1 MTIDPGLCR
10 VAAVPV
16 LAGLFSIVPIKLGK
30 TGLIRL
36 AQWLWLL
43 GGVSLLLAGVNRL
56 SSVMGGSMG
65 EISQPVLIGSLVA
78 AVVIG
83 SAKGRFVLG
92 KTAQRNLDR
101 LNAITEPQKLV
112 QVYALRSWIMIGL
125 MLLISASL
133 TWLNAPMLW
142 RGVVNVAVGLALM
155 VSSRV
160 YSQPQSGSIN
170 SESVTAV

>member
-1 MTIDPGLCR
+1 MSIDPGLYR

-16 LAGLFSIVPIKLGK
+16 IAGLFSVLPIKLGK

-36 AQWLWLL
+36 AQWLWLA

-56 SSVMGGSMG
+56 SGSMG
-65 EISQPVLIGSLVA
+65 EISQPVLIGSLVV
-78 AVVIG
+78 AVIIG
-83 SAKGRFVLG
+83 AAKGRFVLG

-101 LNAITEPQKLV
+101 LNALTKPQKLV
-112 QVYALRSWIMIGL
+112 HVYNTRSWIMIGL
-125 MLLISASL
+125 MLVISASL
-133 TWLNAPMLW
+133 TWFAAPMLW

-160 YSQPQSGSIN
+160 YSQAQCGDVN
-170 SESVTAV
+170 AAEAVS

>member
-1 MTIDPGLCR
+1 MSIDPGLYR

-16 LAGLFSIVPIKLGK
+16 MAGLFTILPIKLGK

-43 GGVSLLLAGVNRL
+43 GGVSLLLAGVGRL
-56 SSVMGGSMG
+56 NASMG

-78 AVVIG
+78 AVIIG
-83 SAKGRFVLG
+83 AAKGRFVLG
-92 KTAQRNLDR
+92 KTAKRNLDR
-101 LNAITEPQKLV
+101 LNEITEPQKMV
-112 QVYALRSWIMIGL
+112 HVYNTRSWIMIGL
-125 MLLISASL
+125 MLVISASL
-133 TWLNAPMLW
+133 TWFAAPMLW

-160 YSQPQSGSIN
+160 YSQPQVSDASAEPAPI
-170 SESVTAV
+170 A

>member
-1 MTIDPGLCR
+1 MTIDPGLYR

-16 LAGLFSIVPIKLGK
+16 MAGLFTILPIKLGK

-36 AQWLWLL
+36 AQWLWLA

-56 SSVMGGSMG
+56 SGSMG
-65 EISQPVLIGSLVA
+65 EISQPVLLGSLVV
-78 AVVIG
+78 AVIIG
-83 SAKGRFVLG
+83 AAKGRFVLG
-92 KTAQRNLDR
+92 KTAKRNLDR

-112 QVYALRSWIMIGL
+112 HVYNTRSWIMIGL
-125 MLLISASL
+125 MLVISASL
-133 TWLNAPMLW
+133 TWFAAPMLW

-160 YSQPQSGSIN
+160 YSQPQGDAVAAESI
-170 SESVTAV
+170 TAV